1 MVEGKP
7 KKRTFARKILNRYGK
22 AKHKTRRRK
31 TRKR

>member
-22 AKHKTRRRK
+22 TRHKTSRRK
-31 TRKR
+31 T